1 MSCNTI
7 YEPADIV
14 IHVQGKGIVAREKS
28 LVAFRKSD
36 NKIVAVGTEA
46 EASVWR
52 EAEDVI
58 VMSPFR
64 QGMIADFTVAEVLL
78 SRLLTK
84 VLGKRSIF
92 RKRPAIA
99 VCVPKGITPVEKAAI
114 LDALILARTDKVF
127 LTETPM
133 DQFIREFPG
142 KFPAEYRKFRITVG
156 ITKEEP
162 ERYVEEKFREILTYA
177 AQENISRERVDELM
191 QRAKERGTDEI
202 DKEQSDTNLIFPVK
216 FSSAWRRR

>member
-7 YEPADIV
+7 YEPADIIV
-14 IHVQGKGIVAREKS
+14 HVRGRGIVAKEKS
-28 LVAFRKSD
+28 LLAFRKSD
-36 NKIVAVGTEA
+36 NKIVAVGTES

-52 EAEDVI
+52 EAEDVS

-64 QGMIADFTVAEVLL
+64 QGMIADYTVAEALL
-78 SRLLTK
+78 SHLLTK
-84 VLGKRSIF
+84 ALGKRSVF
-92 RKRPAIA
+92 RKMPAIA

-114 LDALILARTDKVF
+114 RDALIQARAGELF
-127 LTETPM
+127 ITETPM
-133 DQFIREFPG
+133 DQFIREFPE

-177 AQENISRERVDELM
+177 AQENISRGRVDELM
-191 QRAKERGTDEI
+191 QRAKEQRTEKIDE
-202 DKEQSDTNLIFPVK
+202 EQRDTN
-216 FSSAWRRR
+216 